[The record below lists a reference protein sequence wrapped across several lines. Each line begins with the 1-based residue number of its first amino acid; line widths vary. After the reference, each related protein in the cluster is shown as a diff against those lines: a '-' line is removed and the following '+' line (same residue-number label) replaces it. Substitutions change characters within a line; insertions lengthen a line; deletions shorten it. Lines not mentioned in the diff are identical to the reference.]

1 MPLIWR
7 EEKLNLPF
15 WCFFFFFSLPPIH
28 HLTSA
33 FIEIAGVLSRRPILI
48 MLLIEPIEHY
58 VLGTVIFNISLNN
71 RNNLMK

>member
-1 MPLIWR
+1 
-7 EEKLNLPF
+7 
-15 WCFFFFFSLPPIH
+15 
-28 HLTSA
+28 
-33 FIEIAGVLSRRPILI
+33 